1 MRENSE
7 AIVLSSDISE
17 RNLAILRKI
26 FTAGL
31 TVLKDAIQYDERDDI
46 ADISTQLPNGK
57 QSMSS
62 EAILDNGGGDITEL
76 NGNLLNNSSRQVLAE
91 FDDGDDL
98 TTLNGP
104 KQNQATSKIILHQ
117 V

>member
-1 MRENSE
+1 
-7 AIVLSSDISE
+7 
-17 RNLAILRKI
+17 
-26 FTAGL
+26 
-31 TVLKDAIQYDERDDI
+31 
-46 ADISTQLPNGK
+46 
-57 QSMSS
+57 MSS

-104 KQNQATSKIILHQ
+104 KQNQATSKNNSTPSLTTEREFEFLDDELRAQLIEKFH
-117 V
+117 